1 MLPTNQNRAL
11 IIRNFFIFSD
21 INQSESSSPS
31 HVIFVVLSKQ
41 NEVFTEFKIIYRLEQ
56 AYDYEFSQLIILI
69 EIFFNIINI
78 FI

>member
-1 MLPTNQNRAL
+1 MLSTNQNRAL
-11 IIRNFFIFSD
+11 IIRKFFIFSD

-56 AYDYEFSQLIILI
+56 VYDYKFSQLIILI
-69 EIFFNIINI
+69 EIFLNIINI